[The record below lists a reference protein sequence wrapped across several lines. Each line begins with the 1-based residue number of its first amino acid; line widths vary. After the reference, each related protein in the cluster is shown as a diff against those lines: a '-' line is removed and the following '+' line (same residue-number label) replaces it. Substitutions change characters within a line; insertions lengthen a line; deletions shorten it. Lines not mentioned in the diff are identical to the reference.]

1 MTDIKVVCNV
11 ANDGIENL
19 IPVRSKE
26 EAREKGRKGGIASGI
41 ARREKKE
48 QKKTIAQA
56 LELILN
62 AKIPDAMTKK
72 MQAQTGISEL
82 DYRTALA
89 YSVISTGNKKGDANA
104 LRVIADYIGEKPADN
119 LNINADENS
128 KFADILNQWGN
139 GCSNVIDLYGGSG
152 STLIA
157 CEQLSRNCFMMELD
171 PHYVDV
177 IIARWE
183 QFTGKKAVLING

>member
-1 MTDIKVVCNV
+1 MANEENLVPMTDLT
-11 ANDGIENL
+11 ESE
-19 IPVRSKE
+19 R
-26 EAREKGRKGGIASGI
+26 REMARKGGIASGI

-56 LELILN
+56 LEMILN
-62 AKIPDAMTKK
+62 AKIPDAMAKK

-89 YSVISTGNKKGDANA
+89 YSVISTGIKKGDANA

-128 KFADILNQWGN
+128 KFADILEQLGDD
-139 GCSNVIDLYGGSG
+139 SNV
-152 STLIA
+152 
-157 CEQLSRNCFMMELD
+157 
-171 PHYVDV
+171 
-177 IIARWE
+177 
-183 QFTGKKAVLING
+183 

>member
-1 MTDIKVVCNV
+1 MANEENLVPMTDLT
-11 ANDGIENL
+11 ESE
-19 IPVRSKE
+19 R
-26 EAREKGRKGGIASGI
+26 REMARKGGIASGI

-56 LELILN
+56 LEMILN
-62 AKIPDAMTKK
+62 AKIPDAMAKK

-89 YSVISTGNKKGDANA
+89 YSVISTRIKKGDANA

-128 KFADILNQWGN
+128 KFADILKQLGDD
-139 GCSNVIDLYGGSG
+139 SNV
-152 STLIA
+152 
-157 CEQLSRNCFMMELD
+157 
-171 PHYVDV
+171 
-177 IIARWE
+177 
-183 QFTGKKAVLING
+183 